1 MFLIPKLISRYG
13 INNELGVELECGS
26 SFDPITI
33 RWNFG
38 FFFFFSFFLSSP
50 FFLFFFI
57 FPPCLTFL
65 PYNLPKRLILIGNVS
80 TIGSRISKAYIA
92 RIRSIRENTSTAS
105 CSSLLAASSNFLMG
119 VD

>member
-38 FFFFFSFFLSSP
+38 FFSVFFLSSFFSFFYFSTSLA
-50 FFLFFFI
+50 FFS
-57 FPPCLTFL
+57 
-65 PYNLPKRLILIGNVS
+65 YNLPKRRKADPDRQRIHDLIANKQSVY
-80 TIGSRISKAYIA
+80 RAD
-92 RIRSIRENTSTAS
+92 RSIRENASTAS

>member
-38 FFFFFSFFLSSP
+38 FFFFFFQFFPLFSFFSFFLYFSTLPHVSPVQSSEKADP
-50 FFLFFFI
+50 D
-57 FPPCLTFL
+57 
-65 PYNLPKRLILIGNVS
+65 RQ
-80 TIGSRISKAYIA
+80 RIHDRIA
-92 RIRSIRENTSTAS
+92 DKQSVYRADRSIRENTSTAS
-105 CSSLLAASSNFLMG
+105 CSSLLAASSNFLM
-119 VD
+119 D